1 MYVDPPPTTAIFIL
15 VNLTYEMTE
24 TKAVPA
30 LLRALN
36 ERTVLDT
43 VRAEGPISRA
53 EVART
58 TGISRP
64 TVSLVLR
71 SLLQDGLVRE
81 TAHEPGGP
89 HYGAVYYE
97 ADPEAAL
104 VLGVDF
110 GSRAVRAALCDLAG
124 EIRAREELRSR
135 GSVEERIAAL
145 AGSVR
150 SLLRTA
156 KVPGDLLET
165 AVVALPAVVSPIDG
179 RVSAPDLPGLEESS
193 LREALEQALHVPVTL
208 ENDVNLAAIAEQR
221 HGVAQEVADFAFLL
235 VGAGLG
241 ASVVLDRKLHR
252 GHNGN
257 AGELDA
263 VRNGRA
269 DDVDPCAAALSQLA
283 AELAADR
290 QTALEPPFDV
300 RELFAAAE
308 AGDAV
313 GVAVVEEAA
322 RRIALHV
329 LPLAATLDL
338 PLVVLGGSVG
348 ANPAL
353 LEPVRG
359 HLDYWLPFPAPRIEI
374 SALAEAAVI
383 EGALAAS
390 VDAAL
395 ERVFQRRVRQR
406 AS

>member
-1 MYVDPPPTTAIFIL
+1 
-15 VNLTYEMTE
+15 MTE

-36 ERTVLDT
+36 ERAVLDA
-43 VRAEGPISRA
+43 VRADGPISRA
-53 EVART
+53 EVARR

-71 SLLQDGLVRE
+71 SLLEDGLVRE
-81 TAHEPGGP
+81 TAHDPGGP

-97 ADPEAAL
+97 ADPEAAV

-110 GSRAVRAALCDLAG
+110 GSRAVRTALCDLTG
-124 EIRAREELRSR
+124 EVRARQEIRSR
-135 GSVEERIAAL
+135 GSVEQRIDAL
-145 AGSVR
+145 ASSVR

-156 KVPGDLLET
+156 KVPGDLLEY
-165 AVVALPAVVSPIDG
+165 AVVGLPAVVSPTDG
-179 RVSAPDLPGLEESS
+179 RVSAADLPGLGDSD
-193 LREALEQALHVPVTL
+193 LRERLERALRVPVTL
-208 ENDVNLAAIAEQR
+208 ENDVNLAAVAEQR
-221 HGVAQEVADFAFLL
+221 RGIAHGLADFAFLF

-241 ASVVLDRKLHR
+241 AAVMLDTKLHR
-252 GHNGN
+252 GLNGN

-269 DDVDPCAAALSQLA
+269 DDVDPCAASLSQLA
-283 AELAADR
+283 TELAR
-290 QTALEPPFDV
+290 VKETVLEPPFDV
-300 RELFAAAE
+300 QELFAAAGS
-308 AGDAV
+308 GDAV

-353 LEPVRG
+353 LDPVRRR
-359 HLDYWLPFPAPRIEI
+359 LDDWLPFPAPRVEV
-374 SALAEAAVI
+374 SALGEAAVM
-383 EGALAAS
+383 EGALAAG
-390 VDAAL
+390 VDTAA
-395 ERVFQRRVRQR
+395 ERLFQRHAGRRV
-406 AS
+406 S

>member
-1 MYVDPPPTTAIFIL
+1 
-15 VNLTYEMTE
+15 MTE
-24 TKAVPA
+24 AKAVPA

-36 ERTVLDT
+36 ERTVLEA
-43 VRAEGPISRA
+43 VRAEAPISRA
-53 EVART
+53 ELARR

-64 TVSLVLR
+64 TVSHVLR
-71 SLLQDGLVRE
+71 SLLEDGLVRE
-81 TAHEPGGP
+81 TEHDPGHP

-97 ADPEAAL
+97 ADPEAAV

-110 GSRAVRAALCDLAG
+110 GSRAVRTAVCDLAG
-124 EIRAREELRSR
+124 EVRAREEIRSR
-135 GSVEERIAAL
+135 GSVEERIEAL

-150 SLLRTA
+150 SLLRSG
-156 KVPGDLLET
+156 KIPGDLVEN
-165 AVVALPAVVSPIDG
+165 AVVALPAVVSPISG
-179 RVSAPDLPGLEESS
+179 MVSAPDLPGLGASD
-193 LREALEQALHVPVTL
+193 LREQLEQALRVPVTL
-208 ENDVNLAAIAEQR
+208 ENDVNLAAVAEQR
-221 HGVAQEVADFAFLL
+221 RGLARDVADFAFLL

-241 ASVVLDRKLHR
+241 AAVMLDRKLHR

-263 VRNGRA
+263 VRNGRP
-269 DDVDPCAAALSQLA
+269 DEVDACAGALSQLA
-283 AELAADR
+283 AKLAERQRTELA
-290 QTALEPPFDV
+290 PPFEV

-308 AGDAV
+308 AGDEV

-329 LPLAATLDL
+329 LPLAAALDL

-353 LEPVRG
+353 LEPVRR
-359 HLDYWLPFPAPRIEI
+359 HLDDWLPFPAPRVEV
-374 SALAEAAVI
+374 SALGEAAVI
-383 EGALAAS
+383 EGALAAG

-395 ERVFQRRVRQR
+395 ERVFQRRVRRR

>member
-1 MYVDPPPTTAIFIL
+1 
-15 VNLTYEMTE
+15 MTE

-308 AGDAV
+308 ASDAV

>member
-1 MYVDPPPTTAIFIL
+1 
-15 VNLTYEMTE
+15 MTE

-30 LLRALN
+30 LLRVLN
-36 ERTVLDT
+36 ERTVLEA
-43 VRAEGPISRA
+43 VRADGPISRA
-53 EVART
+53 ELARR

-97 ADPEAAL
+97 ADPEAAV

-110 GSRAVRAALCDLAG
+110 GSRAVRTALCDLSSG
-124 EIRAREELRSR
+124 VRAREEIRSR
-135 GSVEERIAAL
+135 GAVEERIEAL

-150 SLLRTA
+150 SLLRTS
-156 KVPGDLLET
+156 KLPGDLLEN
-165 AVVALPAVVSPIDG
+165 AVVALPAVVHPTEG
-179 RVSAPDLPGLEESS
+179 RVSEADLPGLGASD
-193 LREALEQALHVPVTL
+193 LREQLERALRVPVTL
-208 ENDVNLAAIAEQR
+208 ENDVNLAAVAEQR
-221 HGVAQEVADFAFLL
+221 RGVAQDVADFAFLL

-241 ASVVLDRKLHR
+241 AAVMLDRKLHR

-263 VRNGRA
+263 VRNGRP
-269 DDVDPCAAALSQLA
+269 DDVDPCAASLSQLA
-283 AELAADR
+283 AELALGKG
-290 QTALEPPFDV
+290 TVLEQPFDV
-300 RELFAAAE
+300 QELFAAAG

-353 LEPVRG
+353 LQPVRR
-359 HLDYWLPFPAPRIEI
+359 HLDDLLPFPAPQVEV
-374 SALAEAAVI
+374 SALGEAAVI
-383 EGALAAS
+383 EGALAAG
-390 VDAAL
+390 VDTAV
-395 ERVFQRRVRQR
+395 ERLFQRRVQRR

>member
-1 MYVDPPPTTAIFIL
+1 
-15 VNLTYEMTE
+15 MTE

-36 ERTVLDT
+36 ERTVLDA
-43 VRAEGPISRA
+43 VRTEGPISRA
-53 EVART
+53 EVARK

-71 SLLQDGLVRE
+71 SLLEDGLVRE
-81 TAHEPGGP
+81 TAHDPDGP

-97 ADPEAAL
+97 ADPEAAV

-110 GSRAVRAALCDLAG
+110 GARVVRAALCDLSG
-124 EIRAREELRSR
+124 EVLAREEIRSR
-135 GSVEERIAAL
+135 GSVEARIDAL

-150 SLLRTA
+150 SLLRTGR
-156 KVPGDLLET
+156 VHTDLLEN

-179 RVSAPDLPGLEESS
+179 RVSAPDLAGLGASD
-193 LREALEQALHVPVTL
+193 LREQLEQAFRVPVTL
-208 ENDVNLAAIAEQR
+208 ENDVNLAAVAEQR
-221 HGVAQEVADFAFLL
+221 RGLARDVADFAFLL

-241 ASVVLDRKLHR
+241 AAVMLDRKLHR
-252 GHNGN
+252 GHHGN

-263 VRNGRA
+263 VREGRP
-269 DDVDPCAAALSQLA
+269 DDVDPCAASLSQLA
-283 AELAADR
+283 ADLATGKD
-290 QTALEPPFDV
+290 TVLEQPFEM
-300 RELFAAAE
+300 REIFTAAE

-338 PLVVLGGSVG
+338 PLVVLGGGVG

-353 LEPVRG
+353 LEPVRR
-359 HLDYWLPFPAPRIEI
+359 HLEDWLPFPAPRIEV
-374 SALAEAAVI
+374 SALGEAAVI
-383 EGALAAS
+383 EGALAS
-390 VDAAL
+390 GVDGAL
-395 ERVFQRRVRQR
+395 ERVFQRRVRRR